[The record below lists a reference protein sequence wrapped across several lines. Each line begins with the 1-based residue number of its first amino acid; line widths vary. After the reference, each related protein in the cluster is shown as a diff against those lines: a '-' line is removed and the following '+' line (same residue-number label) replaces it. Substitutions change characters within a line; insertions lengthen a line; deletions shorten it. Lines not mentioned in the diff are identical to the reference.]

1 LAQRFQIIGLLE
13 VHGTGS
19 AFNQA
24 IRRMIGKTHVYFHS
38 PCMEGGT
45 IRGERGGAA
54 FLVSKEVLSSYTG
67 GALPPLREF
76 VEIIEDG
83 RVIKLGLKS
92 PLQKPLE
99 VILVHNYKLS
109 CQTMKKIEMIM

>member
-1 LAQRFQIIGLLE
+1 MAQRFQIIGLLE

-24 IRRMIGKTHVYFHS
+24 IRRMVGKTHVYFHS

-67 GALPPLREF
+67 GALPPLGNLLR
-76 VEIIEDG
+76 
-83 RVIKLGLKS
+83 LLKMAE
-92 PLQKPLE
+92 L
-99 VILVHNYKLS
+99 
-109 CQTMKKIEMIM
+109 